1 MIATTDIANI
11 IFKDCKSF
19 GISEVYQRGNIPEG
33 KVNAERIVVYPKTQQ
48 PDTYWERGYVEVNLC
63 VPLSRSGKTN
73 LIRLNELERKAKEM
87 FKDGVVGQYD
97 GSWYRY
103 SSETIGI
110 EEDKELCSY
119 YVNVKLL
126 FEVLNVN

>member
-63 VPLSRSGKTN
+63 VPLSRSGKAN
-73 LIRLNELERKAKEM
+73 LIRLNELERKAKRCSKM
-87 FKDGVVGQYD
+87 
-97 GSWYRY
+97 
-103 SSETIGI
+103 
-110 EEDKELCSY
+110 EL
-119 YVNVKLL
+119 
-126 FEVLNVN
+126 

>member
-11 IFKDCKSF
+11 IFKDCKAF
-19 GISEVYQRGNIPEG
+19 EISEVYQRGNIPEG
-33 KVNAERIVVYPKTQQ
+33 KVNTERIVVYPKTQQ
-48 PDTYWERGYVEVNLC
+48 PNTYWEKGYVEVNLC
-63 VPLSRSGKTN
+63 VPLSRSGRVN

-110 EEDKELCSY
+110 EVDKELCCF

>member
-63 VPLSRSGKTN
+63 VPLSRSGKAR

-87 FKDGVVGQYD
+87 FKDGTVGQYD

-110 EEDKELCSY
+110 EEDKELCCY
-119 YVNVKLL
+119 YVNLKLL